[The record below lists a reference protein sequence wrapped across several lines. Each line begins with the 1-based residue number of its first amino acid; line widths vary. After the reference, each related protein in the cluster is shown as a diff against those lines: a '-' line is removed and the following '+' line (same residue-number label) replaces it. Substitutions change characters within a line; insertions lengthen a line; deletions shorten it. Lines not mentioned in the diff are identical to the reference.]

1 MMTANNDAAKPSR
14 PWNEVVAE
22 KRAIREAQLARHAP
36 AANGDS
42 GSATLGADLVE
53 IEALT
58 SLLESGQASAE
69 DLTRAYIAR

>member
-1 MMTANNDAAKPSR
+1 MTANDDAVKPSR
-14 PWNEVVAE
+14 PWTEVVAK
-22 KRAIREAQLARHAP
+22 KRAIREAQLTQYAP

-53 IEALT
+53 IGALT